1 MVINIIHHNEDL
13 LEWTWAAEDELIPR
27 PFFTSIYL
35 IDDILIDTG
44 APGGQDEFRDFVN
57 SILKSQK
64 INQCLITHTHEDHI
78 GSTHVIKDEFHIPT
92 YASPKAVSLLKQAST
107 YPYAE
112 YRQLFWGTGLQSVN
126 TDPFPKNIHS
136 DSQNYSFIVL
146 PTPGHAPDQVIL
158 IECSQEWA
166 FVADAVL
173 PKYKNLF
180 GGTCNIQEDI
190 ALIYQS
196 IEEIYKFTE
205 GMDELR
211 IFISGKGVFQ
221 GREFLHE
228 RLTDIWNLRTQVHE
242 LNEKGISEEQILE
255 KIFGG
260 ESMTGIMTNG
270 ELSRL
275 NMIKSLLKW
284 N

>member
-1 MVINIIHHNEDL
+1 M
-13 LEWTWAAEDELIPR
+13 
-27 PFFTSIYL
+27 
-35 IDDILIDTG
+35 
-44 APGGQDEFRDFVN
+44 
-57 SILKSQK
+57 
-64 INQCLITHTHEDHI
+64 
-78 GSTHVIKDEFHIPT
+78 
-92 YASPKAVSLLKQAST
+92 
-107 YPYAE
+107 
-112 YRQLFWGTGLQSVN
+112 
-126 TDPFPKNIHS
+126 
-136 DSQNYSFIVL
+136 
-146 PTPGHAPDQVIL
+146 
-158 IECSQEWA
+158 
-166 FVADAVL
+166 L

-196 IEEIYKFTE
+196 IKEIYVFTE

-242 LNEKGISEEQILE
+242 LNEKGIGEEQILE